1 MRHLLISDRL
11 AFAEIVKVIV
21 GTAPNQLEF
30 TFYYEVVAKRSGFFR
45 ECERSTEEE
54 STLAVFHD
62 HDPSTFDLYL
72 ECLYDNAV
80 PKRSRPK
87 VIRELEKKLYPPGLT
102 EEEKEQYYTGNA
114 KFRSARCK
122 ELVDLYILAD
132 HLMDPVTANMAVD
145 ELRTCFRKYSF
156 FASTEVIGHVM
167 RSTKKGDGICTLFA
181 DFFVYQFPPID
192 PELPKEFFVLIAERY
207 AWKKD
212 ALHIDVCEAK
222 ASDFEYM
229 VGMVYWDDL
238 EYYWDDLEYYQD
250 FEEEEQ
256 FLAE

>member
-1 MRHLLISDRL
+1 MPRHPLTSPRL

-30 TFYYEVVAKRSGFFR
+30 TFYYKVVAKRSGFFR
-45 ECERSTEEE
+45 KCERSTEEE

-132 HLMDPVTANMAVD
+132 HLMDQLFQPGLDDGRDASLEERD
-145 ELRTCFRKYSF
+145 
-156 FASTEVIGHVM
+156 FARV
-167 RSTKKGDGICTLFA
+167 F
-181 DFFVYQFPPID
+181 ID
-192 PELPKEFFVLIAERY
+192 AQDLVPLPRQAGSRDASYIA
-207 AWKKD
+207 
-212 ALHIDVCEAK
+212 
-222 ASDFEYM
+222 
-229 VGMVYWDDL
+229 
-238 EYYWDDLEYYQD
+238 
-250 FEEEEQ
+250 
-256 FLAE
+256 

>member
-1 MRHLLISDRL
+1 
-11 AFAEIVKVIV
+11 VIV
-21 GTAPNQLEF
+21 GTAPNQLEI
-30 TFYYEVVAKRSGFFR
+30 TFYYDLIATRSRLFR
-45 ECERSTEEE
+45 EGERSTEEE
-54 STLAVFHD
+54 STPVVLQD
-62 HDPSTFDLYL
+62 HNPSTFDLYL
-72 ECLYDNAV
+72 EYLYDNAV

-114 KFRSARCK
+114 KFHSARCK

-145 ELRTCFRKYSF
+145 ELRTFFGKYSSST
-156 FASTEVIGHVM
+156 STELIGHVM
-167 RSTKKGDGICTLFA
+167 RSTKKGDGLRTLFA

-192 PELPKEFFVLIAERY
+192 PELPKEFSVLIAERY

-229 VGMVYWDDL
+229 VGMVYR
-238 EYYWDDLEYYQD
+238 DDLEYYQD

-256 FLAE
+256 FLAEYAHSSSSSSSLSSA